1 MKRIFVVTVAS
12 LLLVSILSGM
22 ALAAKPQSLTPKF
35 KEIKPYTKNIYN
47 GLTPAEKKQI
57 VFDNMIPYNGPM
69 PKIITPWTPVY
80 IDIDM

>member
-1 MKRIFVVTVAS
+1 MKRIFVVIVAS

-35 KEIKPYTKNIYN
+35 KVIMPKKIYN

-69 PKIITPWTPVY
+69 PEIITPWTPVY
-80 IDIDM
+80 IDIQM